1 MKTLKESIEKVYDK
15 FPKVNKKA
23 IDAIIKEYQ
32 ESQLDTLVKFGHLY
46 ITPEIKLEIVPITPR
61 RYVLRGVEYK
71 SIRLYKIKVT
81 IVDDNFYKRIADEYD
96 MFREDL

>member
-1 MKTLKESIEKVYDK
+1 M
-15 FPKVNKKA
+15 
-23 IDAIIKEYQ
+23 
-32 ESQLDTLVKFGHLY
+32 KFGHLY

-96 MFREDL
+96 MFREDLSWR